1 MSMKLQ
7 QQKSQRAKPT
17 RQARRSKPSRLDAEE
32 ERLVRNGKRL
42 YQRKLKAILEPAY
55 TGKFAAIEPDSG
67 EYFLGDRMIEAVDNA
82 EAKYPDKLV
91 YIVRIGFRA
100 AIKMRNRISV

>member
-1 MSMKLQ
+1 MSTKQQ
-7 QQKSQRAKPT
+7 QQKSQRVKSSRP
-17 RQARRSKPSRLDAEE
+17 ARKAQRSLLDAEG
-32 ERLVRNGKRL
+32 ERVVRKGDRL
-42 YQRKLKAILEPAY
+42 YRTKLKAILDPAY

-67 EYFLGDRMIEAVDNA
+67 EYFLGDRMIEAVDKA

-100 AIKMRNRISV
+100 AVKMRNRISI